1 MHIANKLGISRQA
14 FDKLLDKKQFSVD
27 DANKILNI
35 IGYNIENIVIQHG
48 KRDICKTGFTFKLGS
63 NGKAQ
68 KDVKRN
74 VAVIPAFVR
83 QNLCKKICKSPFFQC
98 KDDVIYQIGE

>member
-35 IGYNIENIVIQHG
+35 IGYNIENVVIQ
-48 KRDICKTGFTFKLGS
+48 
-63 NGKAQ
+63 
-68 KDVKRN
+68 
-74 VAVIPAFVR
+74 
-83 QNLCKKICKSPFFQC
+83 KI
-98 KDDVIYQIGE
+98 